1 MKNNNNCKFFRSENT
16 LVNFNASQMEMLFA
30 EEIEKLR
37 AKMDNNEQQR
47 RIKVIVIINIMT
59 TIHDYF

>member
-1 MKNNNNCKFFRSENT
+1 M
-16 LVNFNASQMEMLFA
+16 NFNASQMEKLLA

-47 RIKVIVIINIMT
+47 RIKVIMIIN
-59 TIHDYF
+59 DKN